1 MAGERFSPLFSSNPT
16 WSQTTKSGFRQQI
29 FVMYHSTQVEN
40 VESIMRNGF
49 EISTGQSKLL
59 GNGLYV
65 TRDIQKT
72 LPYGNVCFRLLV
84 YPGKS
89 FCVTDK
95 DDPLRYTLFS

>member
-1 MAGERFSPLFSSNPT
+1 MAGERFNPLFSTNPT

-40 VESIMRNGF
+40 VESIIENGF
-49 EISTGQSKLL
+49 DISTGQGKLL

-89 FCVTDK
+89 LCVTNLNDS
-95 DDPLRYTLFS
+95 LR